1 MSDPNRLLGHLIAVA
16 PLNYI
21 QGDYGNNTLKV
32 VLPMFRY
39 KDIRSYHYL
48 SKRKQF
54 CFVSYIHGWFKVYFH
69 SEMNKYISMG
79 YNRKECIYLF
89 MDNYD
94 MPESSFDALLKDY
107 SRYMV
112 NKSKYGEKEVRNVI
126 NYPTLLIENDP
137 EEMLETEETVET
149 LETLEMKETLE
160 TEETLETKETI

>member
-1 MSDPNRLLGHLIAVA
+1 
-16 PLNYI
+16 
-21 QGDYGNNTLKV
+21 
-32 VLPMFRY
+32 
-39 KDIRSYHYL
+39 
-48 SKRKQF
+48 
-54 CFVSYIHGWFKVYFH
+54 
-69 SEMNKYISMG
+69 MG

-137 EEMLETEETVET
+137 EEMLETEET